1 MFHTI
6 NLRHEIEIA
15 APTERVY
22 CVIAD
27 VTRIGELSPE
37 CIRCVWTQGT
47 PGEIAARFVGSNYVR
62 TPETGQEWRWEMES
76 EVIVAEFPSAFG
88 WTVLTESWD
97 RETSVWVFT
106 FEADTR
112 PNVSRRTERL
122 HGSATIS
129 TRPWDALDSR
139 PTQGDRR
146 NRESVVLKWHRSDM
160 GPQCCS
166 AAKMGHSTGRGSCD
180 TVVTSSESRSE

>member
-22 CVIAD
+22 SVIAD

-37 CIRCVWTQGT
+37 CIRCVWTHGT

-62 TPETGQEWRWEMES
+62 NPETGQEWRWEMES

-106 FEADTR
+106 FEA
-112 PNVSRRTERL
+112 
-122 HGSATIS
+122 
-129 TRPWDALDSR
+129 
-139 PTQGDRR
+139 
-146 NRESVVLKWHRSDM
+146 
-160 GPQCCS
+160 
-166 AAKMGHSTGRGSCD
+166 RGLTN
-180 TVVTSSESRSE
+180 TVVRQTFSMKQPPTGLQPILDRMSVDEQNGYMDQRRSRLDHGMRSTLARLKVIAETGNL